1 MPKRGRGGTILAR
14 LTLVGV
20 LALPLA
26 ASPAEATRLPPTLR
40 ALIAPLAGGEDGGKG
55 CLAGMALGGIVL
67 LALAGGPGAVA
78 VALTG
83 PLAAAEMVQGGAA
96 LAFLGT
102 SACYV
107 GHTTSPVAALS
118 WSGLLAWLWT
128 TTSATAAAPEGAA
141 PPRPTMDQAAA
152 PTPSRL
158 PP

>member
-1 MPKRGRGGTILAR
+1 MPKQGRGWRILAR
-14 LTLVGV
+14 LALVGV

-26 ASPAEATRLPPTLR
+26 AAPAGATRLPPTLR

-55 CLAGMALGGIVL
+55 CLAGVALGGIVL

-83 PLAAAEMVQGGAA
+83 PLAAAELVQGGAA

-118 WSGLLAWLWT
+118 WSGLLAWLSTAPT
-128 TTSATAAAPEGAA
+128 TTAAAPEGTA
-141 PPRPTMDQAAA
+141 PTRPMTEQAAA
-152 PTPSRL
+152 PTASRW